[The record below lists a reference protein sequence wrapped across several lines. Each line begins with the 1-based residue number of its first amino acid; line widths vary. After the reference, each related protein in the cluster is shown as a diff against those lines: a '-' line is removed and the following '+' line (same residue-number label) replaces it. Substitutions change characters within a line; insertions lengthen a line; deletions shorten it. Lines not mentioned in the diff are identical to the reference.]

1 MADAPELKPCP
12 FCGSDHIAQECG
24 LDGQPY
30 TSCVDCGANVEG
42 KAGTWNTRADLSAAR
57 EAEAVAAGV
66 RAGLLAAAEACAD
79 RSTYLADC
87 IKWDGTKA
95 YITSLKGG
103 VIELA
108 NVDQKIRALAADP
121 AQVAAIAAS
130 VKGGANG

>member
-42 KAGTWNTRADLSAAR
+42 KAGTWNTRADLAAAR

-66 RAGLLAAAEACAD
+66 KAGLLAAAD
-79 RSTYLADC
+79 RLPYGVTGLPMHAGNMVLDAYD
-87 IKWDGTKA
+87 KA
-95 YITSLKGG
+95 RA
-103 VIELA
+103 ELFA
-108 NVDQKIRALAADP
+108 IAADP
-121 AQVAAIAAS
+121 AKVAAIAAS